1 MDRTQKN
8 KKDFLKPFK
17 NMILKDDSN
26 KGLIKVHKKCMADL
40 EAQGKIKIIVGKP
53 NTWYEI
59 FLTEDVH
66 LCLVEILPDYYKLVS
81 GGKVG
86 GFLQCFPWKYTGKNV
101 VTSQAISGRSVNI
114 ERVILNYTKYHYF
127 KPADI
132 EEDAHH
138 MWYRFCAVQ
147 GTLKS
152 LPKDKHRAGHQKI
165 GNYDRAQIV
174 EIKSDAEF
182 EYFIS
187 VVCDKIAVLSNKEFS
202 LEF

>member
-8 KKDFLKPFK
+8 KKEFIKPFK
-17 NMILKDDSN
+17 DMILKGDSN
-26 KGLIKVHKKCMADL
+26 KGLVKVHKKCIVDL
-40 EAQGKIKIIVGKP
+40 EAQGKIKKIVGKP

-59 FLTEDVH
+59 QLSEEVP
-66 LCLVEILPDYYKLVS
+66 LCLVEIVPDYYKLVS

-101 VTSQAISGRSVNI
+101 VTSQAISGRNVNI
-114 ERVILNYTKYHYF
+114 ERVVLNYTKYHYF
-127 KPADI
+127 KYADI

-138 MWYRFCAVQ
+138 MWFRFCAVQ

-152 LPKDKHRAGHQKI
+152 LPKHKHWTGHKKI

-187 VVCDKIAVLSNKEFS
+187 VVCDKIAVLSKKTFSIEF
-202 LEF
+202 